1 MQQIRLKK
9 RTAAERTA
17 FLEGYYYGLNDGMRR
32 EQPCVVVKATALMT
46 QEDAEAIRANLI
58 EQSKSGLILLP
69 AGVHYMGTVGANP
82 EIRVLYD
89 DDREDGYLEADE

>member
-17 FLEGYYYGLNDGMRR
+17 YLEGYYAELNDGMRR
-32 EQPCVVVKATALMT
+32 ERPCVVLKTAFLMT
-46 QEDAEAIRANLI
+46 PEGAEEIRAKLL
-58 EQSKSGLILLP
+58 EQSKDGLILLP
-69 AGVHYMGTVGANP
+69 AGVHYAGTVGTNP

-89 DDREDGYLEADE
+89 NDREDGYWEDDE

>member
-32 EQPCVVVKATALMT
+32 EQPCVVVKSTALMT
-46 QEDAEAIRANLI
+46 PEDVETIRANLI
-58 EQSKSGLILLP
+58 EQSKDGLILLP
-69 AGVHYMGTVGANP
+69 AGVHYAGTVGMNP

>member
-17 FLEGYYYGLNDGMRR
+17 FLEGYYCGLNDGMRR
-32 EQPCVVVKATALMT
+32 EQPCVVLKTSFLMT
-46 QEDAEAIRANLI
+46 PEGAETIRANLI
-58 EQSKSGLILLP
+58 EQSKDGLILLP
-69 AGVHYMGTVGANP
+69 AGVHYMGTVGMNP

-89 DDREDGYLEADE
+89 DDREDGYLEDDE

>member
-17 FLEGYYYGLNDGMRR
+17 FLEGYYCGLNDGMRR
-32 EQPCVVVKATALMT
+32 EQPCVVVKVNALMT
-46 QEDAEAIRANLI
+46 PKDAEAIRANLI
-58 EQSKSGLILLP
+58 EQSKDGFILLP

-89 DDREDGYLEADE
+89 NDREDGYLEGDE

>member
-17 FLEGYYYGLNDGMRR
+17 YLEGYYAGLNDGMRR
-32 EQPCVVVKATALMT
+32 ERPCVLLEMHFLATP
-46 QEDAEAIRANLI
+46 EDAKGIRAKLL
-58 EQSKSGLILLP
+58 EQSKDGLILLP
-69 AGVHYMGTVGANP
+69 AGVHYACTVGENP

-89 DDREDGYLEADE
+89 NDREDGYWEDNE

>member
-17 FLEGYYYGLNDGMRR
+17 YLEGYYAGLNDGMRR
-32 EQPCVVVKATALMT
+32 ERPCVVLKTASLMT
-46 QEDAEAIRANLI
+46 PEGAEEIRATLL
-58 EQSKSGLILLP
+58 EQSKDGLILLP
-69 AGVHYMGTVGANP
+69 VGVHYAGTVGANP

-89 DDREDGYLEADE
+89 NDREDGYWDDDE